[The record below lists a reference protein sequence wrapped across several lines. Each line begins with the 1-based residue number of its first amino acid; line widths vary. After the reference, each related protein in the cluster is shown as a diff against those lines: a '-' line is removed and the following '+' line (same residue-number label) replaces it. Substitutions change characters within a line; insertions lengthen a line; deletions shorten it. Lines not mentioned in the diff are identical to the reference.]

1 MTNIIKIKMK
11 NEFIPLNIS
20 TASFLLVVMI
30 IEANVFVFTTLV
42 LIYKEHCMISNVIV
56 NKESIRDNT
65 STIFLLL

>member
-20 TASFLLVVMI
+20 TVSFLLVVMI

-42 LIYKEHCMISNVIV
+42 LIYKEHCMISHVIV